1 MTTISSKFLKL
12 FFTFCNPEKFG
23 GGNGD
28 GGNILDIPCFTV
40 PFGTL
45 TGSFFYILTHNYY
58 NICDEKE
65 LSNWKSY
72 INPGLFIGFS
82 IGVLELMLYRAD
94 FSISGPF
101 FYHRL
106 GM

>member
-1 MTTISSKFLKL
+1 MTTIYRKFLKL
-12 FFTFCNPEKFG
+12 FCAACNPSKVG
-23 GGNGD
+23 GGN

-40 PFGTL
+40 PFGTF
-45 TGSFFYILTHNYY
+45 TGSFFYILTYNFY

-72 INPGLFIGFS
+72 INPGLVLGFG
-82 IGVLELMLYRAD
+82 IGVLELMMYRND